1 MWQQIRNNPRAAVL
15 AVLAHVIFIVILL
28 VSFNFSN
35 DEPGAKGTLK
45 PKAIPE
51 AIKAEAIDEKQINA
65 EIQRRRD
72 LEKRQQ
78 QKIREQARRKKEAQL
93 REKKRRAEKKKQQA
107 AEKKRLAAE
116 KKRKLAEKKR
126 KQKEAAEKK
135 RKLALKKKQE
145 REKRLAEE
153 KKRKEIERKRIE
165 EEERK
170 QQEELAR
177 QEAEMKQKLEADR
190 QRRDAARQQAQH
202 QANQR
207 EIGKYLGLI
216 KNAVSRH
223 WTLPSADVSGLS
235 CEVKVRIIPSG
246 EVIDVQIIKSSGN
259 LAFDRSVET
268 AVYRAAPLP
277 VPSIESG
284 LFDEFREV
292 IFSFEPRD
300 I

>member
-1 MWQQIRNNPRAAVL
+1 MWQQIRDNPRAAVL

-28 VSFNFSN
+28 VSFNFSE
-35 DEPGAKGTLK
+35 DESGAKGTPK
-45 PKAIPE
+45 PD
-51 AIKAEAIDEKQINA
+51 AIKAEAVDEKQIKV
-65 EIQRRRD
+65 EIQRHRD

-93 REKKRRAEKKKQQA
+93 REKKRRAEKKKQQLV
-107 AEKKRLAAE
+107 EKKRRQEAI
-116 KKRKLAEKKR
+116 KR

-153 KKRKEIERKRIE
+153 KKRKQAERKRIE

-170 QQEELAR
+170 QQEELTR

-202 QANQR
+202 QSRQR

-223 WTLPSADVSGLS
+223 WTLPSQDVSGLS

-277 VPSIESG
+277 VPTIDSG

-300 I
+300 V

>member
-28 VSFNFSN
+28 VSFNLSD
-35 DEPGAKGTLK
+35 DEPGAKGMPK
-45 PKAIPE
+45 PEI
-51 AIKAEAIDEKQINA
+51 IRAEAIDEKQINA
-65 EIQRRRD
+65 EIQRLRD
-72 LEKRQQ
+72 LENRQQ

-93 REKKRRAEKKKQQA
+93 REKKRLAETKKQQL
-107 AEKKRLAAE
+107 AEKKRRQEAI
-116 KKRKLAEKKR
+116 KR

-135 RKLALKKKQE
+135 RKLVLKKKQE

-153 KKRKEIERKRIE
+153 KKRREAEKKRIE

-190 QRRDAARQQAQH
+190 QRRDAARQQARH
-202 QANQR
+202 QSRQR
-207 EIGKYLGLI
+207 EIGKYMGLI

-223 WTLPSADVSGLS
+223 WRTLPSQDMSGLS
-235 CEVKVRIIPSG
+235 CKVKVRIIPSG

-277 VPSIESG
+277 VPAIESG

-300 I
+300 V

>member
-28 VSFNFSN
+28 VSFNFSEN
-35 DEPGAKGTLK
+35 EPGTKGTPK
-45 PKAIPE
+45 PEAIPD
-51 AIKAEAIDEKQINA
+51 AIKAEAIDEKQIKA
-65 EIQRRRD
+65 EIQRHRD

-78 QKIREQARRKKEAQL
+78 QKIREQAHRKKEAQL
-93 REKKRRAEKKKQQA
+93 REKKRRAEKKKQQLV
-107 AEKKRLAAE
+107 EKKRRQEAI
-116 KKRKLAEKKR
+116 KR

-145 REKRLAEE
+145 REKRLTEE
-153 KKRKEIERKRIE
+153 KKRKQAERKRIE

-170 QQEELAR
+170 QQEELTR

-202 QANQR
+202 QSRQR
-207 EIGKYLGLI
+207 EISKYLGLI

-223 WTLPSADVSGLS
+223 WTLPSQQVSGLS

-277 VPSIESG
+277 VPTIDSG

-300 I
+300 V

>member
-28 VSFNFSN
+28 ASFNFSE
-35 DEPGAKGTLK
+35 DEPGGEKA
-45 PKAIPE
+45 PKPE
-51 AIKAEAIDEKQINA
+51 AIRAEAIDEKKIKA

-78 QKIREQARRKKEAQL
+78 QKIREQARRKKEVQL
-93 REKKRRAEKKKQQA
+93 REKKRLAEKKKQQL
-107 AEKKRLAAE
+107 AEKKRRQE
-116 KKRKLAEKKR
+116 TVKR

-145 REKRLAEE
+145 QEKRLAEE
-153 KKRKEIERKRIE
+153 KKRKQAERKRIE

-190 QRRDAARQQAQH
+190 QRRDAARQQAEYQSR
-202 QANQR
+202 QR
-207 EIGKYLGLI
+207 EISKYLGLI
-216 KNAVSRH
+216 KNAVTRH
-223 WTLPSADVSGLS
+223 WTLPSQDMSGLS
-235 CEVKVRIIPSG
+235 CKVKVRIIPSG

-277 VPSIESG
+277 VPAIDSG

-300 I
+300 V

>member
-28 VSFNFSN
+28 VSFKFSN
-35 DEPGAKGTLK
+35 DEPGVKGTLK
-45 PKAIPE
+45 PKVMPE
-51 AIKAEAIDEKQINA
+51 VIKAEAIDEKQINA
-65 EIQRRRD
+65 EIQRRRE
-72 LEKRQQ
+72 LENRQQ

-93 REKKRRAEKKKQQA
+93 REKKRLAEKKKQQR
-107 AEKKRLAAE
+107 AEKKRRQEAI
-116 KKRKLAEKKR
+116 KR

-153 KKRKEIERKRIE
+153 KERKQAERKRIE

-190 QRRDAARQQAQH
+190 QRRDAARQQAQR
-202 QANQR
+202 QSSQR

-223 WTLPSADVSGLS
+223 WTLPSADVNGLS

-300 I
+300 L

>member
-15 AVLAHVIFIVILL
+15 AVLAHVVFIAILVL
-28 VSFNFSN
+28 SFTFSS
-35 DEPGAKGTLK
+35 DETESVKG
-45 PKAIPE
+45 PE
-51 AIKAEAIDEKQINA
+51 PEVIKAQAIDEKQIDARIKRLRDA
-65 EIQRRRD
+65 ETR
-72 LEKRQQ
+72 KQ
-78 QKIREQARRKKEAQL
+78 QKLEEQAYRKKQARLHEQARL
-93 REKKRRAEKKKQQA
+93 
-107 AEKKRLAAE
+107 AEKKRLVAKRKAE
-116 KKRKLAEKKR
+116 KKKRLALEKKRRQAALKR

-135 RKLALKKKQE
+135 RQAQLKLEQQRK
-145 REKRLAEE
+145 KRLAEE
-153 KKRKEIERKRIE
+153 KKRRQAEQERIK

-170 QQEELAR
+170 REEELTR
-177 QEAEMKQKLEADR
+177 QEVEMKQKLAADR
-190 QRRDAARQQAQH
+190 RRRAAAQQ

-207 EIGKYLGLI
+207 EISKYLGRI
-216 KNAVSRH
+216 KNAVTRH
-223 WTLPSADVSGLS
+223 WTVPAQEVKGLH
-235 CEVKVRIIPSG
+235 CEVKVRIIPNG

>member
-28 VSFNFSN
+28 ASFNFSE
-35 DEPGAKGTLK
+35 DESGGEKA
-45 PKAIPE
+45 PKPE
-51 AIKAEAIDEKQINA
+51 AIKAEAIDEKQIKA

-93 REKKRRAEKKKQQA
+93 REQKRRAEKKKQQL
-107 AEKKRLAAE
+107 AEKKRRQEAI
-116 KKRKLAEKKR
+116 KR

-145 REKRLAEE
+145 QEKRLAEE
-153 KKRKEIERKRIE
+153 KKRKQAERKRIE

-190 QRRDAARQQAQH
+190 QRRDAARQQA
-202 QANQR
+202 NQR
-207 EIGKYLGLI
+207 EISKYLGLI
-216 KNAVSRH
+216 KNAVTRH
-223 WTLPSADVSGLS
+223 WTLPSQDVRGLS

-277 VPSIESG
+277 VPTIDSG

-300 I
+300 V